1 MKPFA
6 AWMLTL
12 LLGAGMVDAAGVAVP
27 GSDPP
32 LTFPDLAP
40 LEPAIAGPI
49 SEAQKRLGQ
58 VGTAEGPEKITA
70 YGELAQIYHAH
81 NLREPAE
88 AAYRNVLRLAPT
100 DFRWQHLLGL
110 LLKDAGRLDEAAA
123 AFARAV
129 DLLPADT
136 PARLYQA
143 EILRLQGKPEAA
155 EALARQALALQ
166 PDLTA
171 ATALLGQT
179 ALDRR
184 DFAAAIPLLEKALA
198 AAPDANR
205 LHYLLATA
213 YRGRGNPEDAGRAKE
228 HLARAGQVGVA
239 PPDPLLAEVQGLR
252 AGERLYLMRGKT
264 AYDRGRYAEAAEEL
278 RRALSAN
285 PASVEARIN
294 LAAALTQLGDR
305 AAAVSQLREAVR
317 LAPDNPTA
325 RFNLGSLLAAE
336 GPSPEAAEQLAAA
349 VKLRPGDAEARRLLA
364 RTLRDGGKLQ
374 EALEQYNQAVR
385 TEPSDDTARL
395 GEAEALVRLE
405 RYAEARDR
413 LEEGLRALPSSER
426 LSRGLARLLAACPDR
441 AVRDGHRAL
450 ALAEALRLA
459 NPTPEHAALQALA
472 LAELG
477 RCAEAA
483 AWQRTALAEAPSTG
497 LAAVMPAWSEVLAR
511 YEQAGEGGS
520 CRP

>member
-6 AWMLTL
+6 AWMLAL
-12 LLGAGMVDAAGVAVP
+12 LLGAGMAAAAAVP

-32 LTFPDLAP
+32 LTLPDLKT
-40 LEPAIAGPI
+40 LEPAVAGPLD
-49 SEAQKRLGQ
+49 EAQKRLDQ
-58 VGTAEGPEKITA
+58 VGAAEGPEKIAA
-70 YGELAQIYHAH
+70 YGELAQLYHAH

-88 AAYRNVLRLAPT
+88 AAYRNAIRLAPT

-123 AFARAV
+123 AFVRAV
-129 DLLPADT
+129 DLKPADT
-136 PARLYQA
+136 PARVYQA
-143 EILRLQGKPEAA
+143 EILRLQGKTEAA
-155 EALARQALALQ
+155 EALAREALALQ
-166 PDLTA
+166 PTLTA

-213 YRGRGNPEDAGRAKE
+213 YRGRGTQEDAARVQE

-239 PPDPLLAEVQGLR
+239 PPDPLLAEVQSLR
-252 AGERLYLMRGKT
+252 AGERLFLMRGKT
-264 AYDRGRYAEAAEEL
+264 AYDRGRYAEAAEEM

-285 PASVEARIN
+285 PASLEARIN
-294 LAAALTQLGDR
+294 LAAALAQLGDP
-305 AAAVSQLREAVR
+305 AAAVLQLREAVR
-317 LAPDNPTA
+317 QAPDNATA
-325 RFNLGSLLAAE
+325 RFNLGSLLAAQ
-336 GPSPEAAEQLAAA
+336 GSSAEAVEQLGAA
-349 VKLRPGDAEARRLLA
+349 VKLRPGDAEARRILA
-364 RTLRDGGKLQ
+364 RTLRDGGKLT

-385 TEPSDDTARL
+385 TEPSDDTARM
-395 GEAEALVRLE
+395 GEAETLVRLE

-413 LEEGLRALPSSER
+413 LEEGLRALPSSE
-426 LSRGLARLLAACPDR
+426 LLTRGLARLLAACPDR
-441 AVRDGHRAL
+441 ALRDGNRAL
-450 ALAEALRLA
+450 ALAQALRLA
-459 NPTPEHAALQALA
+459 NPTPDHAALQALA

-483 AWQRTALAEAPSTG
+483 TWQRTALAEAPSAG
-497 LAAVMPAWSEVLAR
+497 LAALMPAWSEALAR
-511 YEQAGEGGS
+511 YEQAGQAGS